1 MKAPLTT
8 LVAIISG
15 LIVLLAYFV
24 QFGPLQGV
32 SQVIINW
39 AVSLS
44 GVAVLAAIVSLL
56 AAHWQKVRQKRPTD
70 RYSLLV
76 FFGFGLV
83 FLAGLVFGGP
93 GDLDVQNVVTRIIM
107 PVEAGLLGALAIGLT
122 VAAFRLYRAR
132 RGWMTLVF
140 GITTLLFVLLNSGVF
155 TTSLDI
161 PLIKNALGVLQRLP
175 DAGGRGIL
183 LGLALGAVT
192 AGLRIIMGVDRPYNG

>member
-8 LVAIISG
+8 LVAIFSG
-15 LIVLLAYFV
+15 LIVLLAYFIT
-24 QFGPLQGV
+24 FGPLQGV
-32 SQVIINW
+32 SQIIINW

-44 GVAVLAAIVSLL
+44 GVAVLAAIISLL
-56 AAHWQKVRQKRPTD
+56 AAHWQKMRQKRAAD

-76 FFGFGLV
+76 IFGFSLV

-93 GDLDVQNVVTRIIM
+93 GNLDVQNVVTRIIL
-107 PVEAGLLGALAIGLT
+107 PIEAGLLGALAIGLT

-140 GITTLLFVLLNSGVF
+140 GISTLLFVLLNSGVF

-175 DAGGRGIL
+175 DAGARGIL

-192 AGLRIIMGVDRPYNG
+192 AGLRIILGVDRPYNG

>member
-8 LVAIISG
+8 IVAIISG

-24 QFGPLQGV
+24 SFGPLQDV
-32 SQVIINW
+32 SSIVINW

-56 AAHWQKVRQKRPTD
+56 AAHWQKVRTKRPSD

-93 GDLDVQNVVTRIIM
+93 GNSDVQNVVTRIIL
-107 PVEAGLLGALAIGLT
+107 PVEGGLLGALAIGLT
-122 VAAFRLYRAR
+122 VAALRLYRAR

-140 GITTLLFVLLNSGVF
+140 GISALLFVLLNSGVF

-161 PLIKNALGVLQRLP
+161 PLIKNALGILQRLP

-183 LGLALGAVT
+183 LGLALGAIT
-192 AGLRIIMGVDRPYNG
+192 AGIRVILGVDRPYNG

>member
-24 QFGPLQGV
+24 PFGPLVGV

-56 AAHWQKVRQKRPTD
+56 AAHWQKMRQKRAAD
-70 RYSLLV
+70 RYSILV
-76 FFGFGLV
+76 IFGFALV
-83 FLAGLVFGGP
+83 FLIGLVFGGP
-93 GDLDVQNVVTRIIM
+93 GNSEYQNVVTHILV
-107 PVEAGLLGALAIGLT
+107 PVEGGLLGALAIGLL
-122 VAAFRLYRAR
+122 VAAFRMYRAR
-132 RGWMTLVF
+132 RGWMTVVF
-140 GITTLLFVLLNSGVF
+140 GLSALLYVLLNSGVF

-161 PLIKNALGVLQRLP
+161 PLIKNALGTLQRLP
-175 DAGGRGIL
+175 DAGARGIL
-183 LGLALGAVT
+183 LGLALGAIT
-192 AGLRIIMGVDRPYNG
+192 AGVRIILGVDRPYNG